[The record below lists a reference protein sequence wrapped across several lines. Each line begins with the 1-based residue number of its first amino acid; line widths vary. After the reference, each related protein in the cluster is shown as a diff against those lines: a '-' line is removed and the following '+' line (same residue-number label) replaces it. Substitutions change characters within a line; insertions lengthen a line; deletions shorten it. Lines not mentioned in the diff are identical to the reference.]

1 MKPTIART
9 ITAGL
14 AAGAAFALVTFVTF
28 VLIGSGLDHSSGPLF
43 DPAVQSAKVIA
54 VWTRLQPL
62 PRFVT
67 QPPLMLGGY
76 LLFGVGHALLFRS
89 VAGAWPEGV
98 AARAWRL
105 AAITWTFSY
114 LFFEF
119 FGPFNL
125 LGEPPALVIL
135 ELAFWAAAATAESIV
150 LVVLLERGRR
160 AGSEVTIGARGVQNA

>member
-9 ITAGL
+9 MAAGL
-14 AAGAAFALVTFVTF
+14 AAGAAFAATTFITF
-28 VLIGSGLDHSSGPLF
+28 VLIGSGLDHGGGPLF

-54 VWTRLQPL
+54 VWTRLEPL

-76 LLFGVGHALLFRS
+76 LLFGVGHAFLFRS
-89 VAGAWPEGV
+89 VAEAWPRRVG
-98 AARAWRL
+98 ARTWRL

-125 LGEPPALVIL
+125 LGEPPALVVL
-135 ELAFWAAAATAESIV
+135 ELAFWAAAATVESLL
-150 LVVLLERGRR
+150 LVFLLERGRYV
-160 AGSEVTIGARGVQNA
+160 GSEVPIGARTVENA